1 METRAHHVL
10 IGLFTL
16 IIFTAVLLFSLWLT
30 KSGADRQ
37 FKQYD
42 IVFNE
47 AVSGLSQ
54 GSTVNYSGI
63 RVGEVTQLRLD
74 PNLPTKVW
82 ARIRVTASAPIRQ
95 DTQARLA
102 IAGITG
108 TSNIQLSGGSETSPL
123 LKGEDGAIPV
133 IIATPSPL
141 TQLLANG
148 EDVMTNV
155 NEVLVRLNQLMT
167 PDNQQRLVNT
177 LDNLEQITNTVAG
190 QREDIRTILQQLALV
205 TKQSNDTLAQTN
217 RLVRNANVLLD
228 GQGKQLV
235 ANAANT
241 MASLEKTTAL
251 LNKLIGENQ
260 QSLNSGIRGFN
271 DLGPAVDELRRTLLT
286 LRGAMSR
293 LEENPS
299 ALLRGRERTKEFTPK

>member
-30 KSGADRQ
+30 KSGSDRQ
-37 FKQYD
+37 FQLYD

-63 RVGEVTQLRLD
+63 RVGEVVQLRLD
-74 PNLPTKVW
+74 KDVPSRVW

-102 IAGITG
+102 VAGITG
-108 TSNIQLSGGSETSPL
+108 TSNIQLSGGSESSPL
-123 LKGEDGAIPV
+123 LVANDGEIPV

-141 TQLLANG
+141 SQLLTNG
-148 EDVMTNV
+148 EDVMTNI

-177 LDNLEQITNTVAG
+177 LDNLEKITDTVAG

-205 TKQSNDTLAQTN
+205 TKQSNDTLVQTN

-228 GQGKQLV
+228 GQGRQLV
-235 ANAANT
+235 SNAANT
-241 MASLEKTTAL
+241 MASLEKTSVL
-251 LNKLIGENQ
+251 LNKLIVENQ
-260 QSLNSGIRGFN
+260 QSLNSGIQGFN
-271 DLGPAVDELRRTLLT
+271 DLGPAVDELRRTLMT

-299 ALLRGRERTKEFTPK
+299 ALLRGRERTKEFTP

>member
-30 KSGADRQ
+30 KSGSDRQ
-37 FKQYD
+37 FKLYD

-63 RVGEVTQLRLD
+63 RVGEVVQLRLD
-74 PNLPTKVW
+74 KDVPSRVW
-82 ARIRVTASAPIRQ
+82 ARIRVAASTPVRQ

-102 IAGITG
+102 MAGITG
-108 TSNIQLSGGSETSPL
+108 TSNIQLSGGSEASPL
-123 LKGEDGAIPV
+123 LQTGDGEIPV

-141 TQLLANG
+141 SQLLTNG

-155 NEVLVRLNQLMT
+155 NEVLMRLNQVLT

-177 LDNLEQITNTVAG
+177 LDNLEKITATVAG

-217 RLVRNANVLLD
+217 RLMRNANLLLD

-235 ANAANT
+235 TNAANT
-241 MASLEKTTAL
+241 MASLEKTSVL
-251 LNKLIGENQ
+251 MNKLISENQ
-260 QSLNSGIRGFN
+260 KSLSSGIQGFN
-271 DLGPAVDELRRTLLT
+271 DLGPAVDELRRTLVT
-286 LRGAMSR
+286 LRGAISR
-293 LEENPS
+293 LEENPA
-299 ALLRGRERTKEFTPK
+299 ALLRGPERTKEFTP

>member
-30 KSGADRQ
+30 KSGSDRQ
-37 FKQYD
+37 FTLYD

-63 RVGEVTQLRLD
+63 RVGEVVQLRLD
-74 PNLPTKVW
+74 KDVPSKVW
-82 ARIRVTASAPIRQ
+82 ARIRVAASTPIRQ

-123 LKGEDGAIPV
+123 LETKEGRIPV

-141 TQLLANG
+141 SQLLTNG
-148 EDVMTNV
+148 EDVVTNI
-155 NEVLVRLNQLMT
+155 NEVLVRLNQVLT
-167 PDNQQRLVNT
+167 PDNQQRLTNT
-177 LDNLEQITNTVAG
+177 LDNLEKITDTVAG

-217 RLVRNANVLLD
+217 RLMRNANVLLD

-235 ANAANT
+235 SNAANT
-241 MASLEKTTAL
+241 MAQLEKTSAL

-260 QSLNSGIRGFN
+260 QALSSGMQGFN
-271 DLGPAVDELRRTLLT
+271 DLGPAVDELRRTLMT

-299 ALLRGRERTKEFTPK
+299 ALLRGRERTKEFTPQ